1 MAQRFGQTIFGMV
14 SGVVTAAGLAVCL
27 ATAQGHIEVRKRVS
41 GSPAVTTAQVQ
52 ATAYRTLKIPV
63 LVAQTSAVATG
74 KTKAYWKASGTA
86 QGAATVNGQ
95 ALAYFYGNGQADGY
109 VLFTGTPVRLT
120 KPRTLPAKGEA
131 SISGEMYTFEFLYGK
146 PAECSATLYGTTY
159 HLAYGTAECS
169 AQAQGRITWK
179 AGVTSEG
186 VSTGEAE
193 GTAQYTIALWAEEAQ
208 VTATAR
214 AEDAVRID
222 GVRYLEV
229 FGTAETTAEAVN
241 THIAIYPSVTVF
253 VSAALEGRAAYVV
266 GSGGHAQAEAVLE
279 GTMLAAITA
288 VTLVQGATVA
298 QATGRIRAFHRF
310 KGKAHVQATGN
321 GVPIVTE
328 TGITGSS
335 LSSATGSGTVLV
347 TNTKVYPDTGYGVAK
362 LSGGMNRVQFVS
374 GAGASAYS
382 QFSVKME
389 KIHNAHGVAS
399 AVSTLSGL
407 QYRTRLLR
415 GHAEGQATGKVLNL
429 QLTFEVDQAVGTA
442 ELFGQMQRNHF
453 ASGIA
458 EGFATSDTRVQVND
472 AVRAPSNRTLY
483 VQNEERIVYALKEP
497 RIIVV

>member
-27 ATAQGHIEVRKRVS
+27 ATAQGHMEVRKRVS

-52 ATAYRTLKIPV
+52 ATAYRIRKIPV
-63 LVAQTSAVATG
+63 LVAQTTAVATG
-74 KTKAYWKASGTA
+74 KAKAYWKVSGTA

-131 SISGEMYTFEFLYGK
+131 SISGEMYTFEILYGK

-186 VSTGEAE
+186 VGTGEAE

-241 THIAIYPSVTVF
+241 THIAIYPSVTAF

-279 GTMLAAITA
+279 GTMLAATTA
-288 VTLVQGATVA
+288 VTLVQGDTVA

-310 KGKAHVQATGN
+310 KGEAHVQATGN

-347 TNTKVYPDTGYGVAK
+347 TNTKVYPDTGYGVAM

-399 AVSTLSGL
+399 ADSTLSGL
-407 QYRTRLLR
+407 QYRIRSLR
-415 GHAEGQATGKVLNL
+415 GRADGHATGKVLYL

-442 ELFGQMQRNHF
+442 ELFGQIKRNHF